1 LQDKVKPWVAKK
13 VKEYLGEEETTLVEF
28 IVSNIQKHVSAN
40 TMLEQLEAILDEEA
54 DMFVLKLWRMLIFE
68 VRRIETGLVSQGK

>member
-1 LQDKVKPWVAKK
+1 M
-13 VKEYLGEEETTLVEF
+13 KEYLGEEETTLVEF